1 MSARQRRFTRW
12 LAGIVLAF
20 AAAGAYLSYEL
31 GRYHAGYSLLD
42 DRRRTAA
49 YERELTERAAR
60 IEELERRQA
69 ILETSREID
78 RETYARVEQE
88 LERLQAQVQAQEE
101 ELAFYRGIVT
111 PEDGVSGL
119 RIQSFDV
126 EPAAGAEG
134 RVRVRLILVQA
145 IVHNERV
152 SGRVRL
158 SVAGTQGGEAA
169 ELDEA
174 DLAPGAPEPPLE
186 YEFRYFETLERDLA
200 LPVGFE
206 PDTVTV
212 RIEPEEPAGEPI
224 TQEYGWKAA
233 GG

>member
-1 MSARQRRFTRW
+1 MIG
-12 LAGIVLAF
+12 LAVVG
-20 AAAGAYLSYEL
+20 AGAYLSYEL

-42 DRRRTAA
+42 DRRQTARF
-49 YERELTERAAR
+49 ERELAARAAT

-69 ILETSREID
+69 ILETSHEID
-78 RETYARVEQE
+78 EETYARVEQE
-88 LERLQAQVQAQEE
+88 LKRLQQRIQAQEE

-119 RIQSFDV
+119 RVQSLEIVPGD
-126 EPAAGAEG
+126 AE
-134 RVRVRLILVQA
+134 RLRRFRLVLVQA

-152 SGRVRL
+152 SGRVALR
-158 SVAGTQGGEAA
+158 VAGRLGGEPVELDYA
-169 ELDEA
+169 ELAAGPDPGP
-174 DLAPGAPEPPLE
+174 LA
-186 YEFRYFETLERDLA
+186 YEFRYFQTLERELA

-212 RIEPEEPAGEPI
+212 EIEPEEPEGDPI
-224 TQEYGWKAA
+224 TRQFSWEAA